1 MKSFHLPSI
10 FLPPPPLPRLH
21 APSESQPRNRPDQ
34 LLYQVLPPG
43 SACKSKDAINR
54 SLIAIL
60 SRTFNIQFLTGKG
73 PPRMASIPS
82 PLLSPPL
89 LLSIFFKP
97 GPRRVI
103 SLPDTTNRF
112 PASFVPSPPSKSINF
127 PSSQFPG
134 GGLKNCFRFFWLV
147 GSFED
152 LLNALSVS
160 LFFVIVTD
168 VASFDRVF
176 YSAAI

>member
-1 MKSFHLPSI
+1 MQKKKKEKRKGEKKKKKVEKLPSSFHLPS
-10 FLPPPPLPRLH
+10 PTAPPRLH

-82 PLLSPPL
+82 PLLLSSPQPL
-89 LLSIFFKP
+89 QFFQTGATSRYLLAGHDEPVSGLLCALPSLQIYQLSIESISRRGIEKLFSFFLA
-97 GPRRVI
+97 RR
-103 SLPDTTNRF
+103 
-112 PASFVPSPPSKSINF
+112 
-127 PSSQFPG
+127 
-134 GGLKNCFRFFWLV
+134 
-147 GSFED
+147 
-152 LLNALSVS
+152 
-160 LFFVIVTD
+160 IV
-168 VASFDRVF
+168 
-176 YSAAI
+176 

>member
-1 MKSFHLPSI
+1 MQKKKKEKRKGEKKKKKVEKLPSSFHLLS
-10 FLPPPPLPRLH
+10 PRLH

-82 PLLSPPL
+82 PLLLSSPQPL
-89 LLSIFFKP
+89 QFFQTGATSRYLLAGHDEPVSGLLCALPSLQIYQLSIESISRRGIEKLFSFFLA
-97 GPRRVI
+97 RR
-103 SLPDTTNRF
+103 
-112 PASFVPSPPSKSINF
+112 
-127 PSSQFPG
+127 
-134 GGLKNCFRFFWLV
+134 
-147 GSFED
+147 
-152 LLNALSVS
+152 
-160 LFFVIVTD
+160 IV
-168 VASFDRVF
+168 
-176 YSAAI
+176 